1 MSDPAF
7 WLVCLV
13 SGAVAFAAVY
23 VKGLRL
29 FPSMIVGGAAGFLL
43 SLVLLWIMPNEEV
56 GPWFDVTLAI
66 NGSVGLI
73 FAGAGAAIG
82 YAMRGARE

>member
-7 WLVCLV
+7 WFLCLV

-23 VKGLRL
+23 VKGLRI
-29 FPSMIVGGAAGFLL
+29 FPAIVVGAAAGFLL
-43 SLVLLWIMPNEEV
+43 SLVLLWIMPNEAV
-56 GPWFDVTLAI
+56 GPWFDVKLAV

-82 YAMRGARE
+82 YAVRSARE